1 MEYTSIFTPM
11 LLIFT
16 SFLAGVILGFIASFL
31 LAVKESK
38 ELGKELDKFRELY
51 FEEVRKQFK

>member
-16 SFLAGVILGFIASFL
+16 SFLAGLILGFIVSFL
-31 LAVKESK
+31 LAIKESK